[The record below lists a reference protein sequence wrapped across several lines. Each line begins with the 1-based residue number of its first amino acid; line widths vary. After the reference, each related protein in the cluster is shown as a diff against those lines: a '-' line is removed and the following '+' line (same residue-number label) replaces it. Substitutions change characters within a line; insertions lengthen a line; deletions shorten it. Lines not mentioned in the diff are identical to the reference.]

1 MTALFHD
8 KSYATLAKDALQA
21 SESESPWTSISLPG
35 GLSSPDL
42 INDEP
47 ETRAKDHHCIK
58 ETDVAYLHHT
68 SGTSTGV
75 PKPIPQSHRAAIGVL
90 PVFGDGYKKAS
101 FSTTPLY
108 HGGVADCFRAWT
120 SGALIWL
127 FPGNAVPITAANILK
142 CLKTTEIC
150 VEREHVPR
158 VKYFSSVP
166 YVLQMVAAE
175 DDGLRTLKDM
185 DIVGIGGAAL
195 TQEAGNDL
203 VAKGINLI
211 SRFGSAECGFL
222 MSSHRDY
229 ANDKEWSYLR
239 SFGSSLLRFDRGRED
254 GLGELI
260 VDTHWPHMAKR
271 NVEDGSYATSD
282 LFQPHSTVQ
291 DAWRY
296 HSRADSQLTLITGK
310 KFDPAPLE
318 DAIATSNLVDDVFV
332 FGNGQQYPGALLFR
346 SATTVDWEEEQ
357 LVQQIW
363 PPIQKLNAESQDHA
377 RLSRSMLVVMSKD
390 APGLAKSSKGTVI
403 RGEAEATF
411 KEAIQGAYEGP
422 MAADGLQAHHKDGV
436 VADDEVSEKVLHI
449 IKSVTAKSD
458 PIPTDA
464 DLFSYG
470 VDSVACMQIR
480 GLLQSH
486 IIGRKTP
493 ALPLNVVYDSGN
505 VGKLAQFLVKLRKGQ
520 SVDEEDEIQ
529 LMQNLVNEYSDLRSA
544 PSLSELSAPKNDGS
558 AHFPR
563 QIVVSAFKWG
573 LKVVTNDRTRS

>member
-1 MTALFHD
+1 MFYD
-8 KSYATLAKDALQA
+8 EPYEKLAKNALQA
-21 SESESPWTSISLPG
+21 SEPEPIWTSICLPKR
-35 GLSSPDL
+35 LSSPDL
-42 INDEP
+42 RDDEP
-47 ETRAKDHHCIK
+47 ETKIQDHHHIN

-90 PVFGDGYKKAS
+90 PVFDDRHEKAS

-127 FPGNAVPITAANILK
+127 FPGNEVPITAANILK
-142 CLKTTEIC
+142 CLETTRTC
-150 VEREHVPR
+150 AERKHVPR

-166 YVLQMVAAE
+166 YVLQMVASE
-175 DDGLRTLKDM
+175 DDGLHTLKDM

-195 TQEAGNDL
+195 TQDVGNDL

-229 ANDKEWSYLR
+229 AHDKEWSYLR
-239 SFGSSLLRFDRGRED
+239 SRGSSLLRFDRRRED

-260 VDTHWPHMAKR
+260 VDSHWPHMAKR

-282 LFQPHSTVQ
+282 LFQPHPTID

-318 DAIATSNLVDDVFV
+318 DAIATLDLVNDVFV

-346 SATTVDWEEEQ
+346 SAKTARWDDEE
-357 LVQQIW
+357 LVQKIW
-363 PPIQKLNAESQDHA
+363 PSIQKLNAESQDHA

-390 APGLAKSSKGTVI
+390 APSLAKSSKGTII
-403 RGEAEATF
+403 RGEVESTF
-411 KEAIQGAYEGP
+411 KKVIRETYEGP
-422 MAADGLQAHHKDGV
+422 MAADGLQVHQNDGV
-436 VADDEVSEKVLHI
+436 VADGEVSKKVLDI
-449 IKSVTAKSD
+449 VKQVTAKSD
-458 PIPTDA
+458 PIPVDA

-486 IIGRKTP
+486 IIGRKIP
-493 ALPLNVVYDSGN
+493 ALPLNVVYDNGN
-505 VGKLAQFLVKLRKGQ
+505 IGRLAQFLVKFRKGQ
-520 SVDEEDEIQ
+520 AIDEEDEVE
-529 LMQNLVNEYSDLRSA
+529 LMQNLVNEYSDLS
-544 PSLSELSAPKNDGS
+544 SAPKLSEPSAHKNDGP
-558 AHFPR
+558 ANFPG
-563 QIVVSAFKWG
+563 QTVVSAFRWSS
-573 LKVVTNDRTRS
+573 KVITNYCARS